1 MLKVYKEF
9 KEFAIKGNM
18 IDIAIGVIIGA
29 SFNKVTDV
37 LVKKVLMPPVS
48 LLVSDVNFKDK
59 EWVLREAVIGEDGK
73 TIANKVSIGY
83 GEFAEAFMDFAI
95 IAFCM
100 FLVVKGMNR
109 LRSKAQNPTDKSEKT
124 PKDIEL
130 LSGIKE
136 TMSEQLALMR
146 DFMKKEEN

>member
-1 MLKVYKEF
+1 MFKIYKEF
-9 KEFAIKGNM
+9 KEFAVKGNM

-37 LVKKVLMPPVS
+37 LVKKILMPPMS
-48 LLVSDVNFKDK
+48 FLVSDMNFKDK
-59 EWVLREAVIGEDGK
+59 EWVLREAIMGEGGII
-73 TIANKVSIGY
+73 IANKIAIGY
-83 GEFAEAFMDFAI
+83 GELVEALLDFVI

-109 LRSKAQNPTDKSEKT
+109 LRNKAQNPKDKTEKT

-130 LSGIKE
+130 LSGIKGHME
-136 TMSEQLALMR
+136 EQVSLMKKY
-146 DFMKKEEN
+146 MKKED

>member
-1 MLKVYKEF
+1 MFKIYREF
-9 KEFAIKGNM
+9 KEFAVKGNM
-18 IDIAIGVIIGA
+18 MDIAIGVIIGA

-37 LVKKVLMPPVS
+37 LVRKILMPPVS

-59 EWVLREAVIGEDGK
+59 EWTLREAVMGENGDV
-73 TIANKVSIGY
+73 IANKVAIGY
-83 GEFAEAFMDFAI
+83 GELAESFLDFLV

-109 LRSKAQNPTDKSEKT
+109 LRNKAQNPTDITEKT

-130 LSGIKE
+130 LAGIKDHME
-136 TMSEQLALMR
+136 EQVGLLKEY
-146 DFMKKEEN
+146 MKKED